1 MASSVIKY
9 RRVCESAADTF
20 VVIRA
25 AMNSNSA
32 SLVAVLTRSSPGM
45 TMVTSPYNVIYY
57 ALYRLQLVPLA
68 LRYVLV
74 YSLGRVWFYRGAERI
89 LSMPLYSPTVV
100 YVTDYNTLSVVFN
113 LFDGRKASNPV

>member
-9 RRVCESAADTF
+9 RRVCEYAADTF

-32 SLVAVLTRSSPGM
+32 SLVVVLTRSSPGM

-113 LFDGRKASNPV
+113 LFDRWKASNPI

>member
-9 RRVCESAADTF
+9 RRVCESAVDTF

-32 SLVAVLTRSSPGM
+32 SLVVVLTRSSPGM

-68 LRYVLV
+68 PRYVLV